1 MNKLHDIAL
10 DFSFSLKF
18 DVEVDQHVQV
28 GLYIKKAKVESF
40 NLWLK
45 KINFISLQ
53 LQFFKLNSF
62 YVVSCF
68 ENLLT
73 EFMHLVSHCRGT
85 FKLHEIPISDGH
97 NLLSS
102 LCQILIFYRL
112 LQIFNVFLIDFK
124 LFSKYNFS
132 RSINLVFSLEGSLV
146 FKMAVKKF
154 ELCLIEFEII

>member
-18 DVEVDQHVQV
+18 DVEVDQHVKV
-28 GLYIKKAKVESF
+28 GLHIKKAEVECF

-53 LQFFKLNSF
+53 LEFFKLNSF

-73 EFMHLVSHCRGT
+73 
-85 FKLHEIPISDGH
+85 
-97 NLLSS
+97 
-102 LCQILIFYRL
+102 
-112 LQIFNVFLIDFK
+112 
-124 LFSKYNFS
+124 
-132 RSINLVFSLEGSLV
+132 
-146 FKMAVKKF
+146 
-154 ELCLIEFEII
+154 